1 MTRAAFQQIESLILR
16 FDPTDSIRQSMQ
28 HDALDRY
35 GEVVDVRFR
44 LVAEGSKLELAL

>member
-1 MTRAAFQQIESLILR
+1 
-16 FDPTDSIRQSMQ
+16 MQ

-44 LVAEGSKLELAL
+44 LVAEGSKSSNLPFNITLGFWLLLTYFVLG